1 MDAIKD
7 TTKIFDD
14 FIKKGDFNQESI
26 DNLLISINYTEKK
39 LISKAFKTLGYYI
52 ARTNDDNKYND
63 IMSKIVDLIS
73 FLCEKTIFNKKE
85 IEVNRE
91 RVKKYRESLLALSNK
106 YSDQYLLDTANR
118 LDEIVIA
125 KMIDTSD
132 LVVLIKSLI
141 DRKEDVNIIKK
152 IIGTNKAAIL
162 SNNSELFDY
171 IFNLAMQAMDSD
183 NRDIFYYITLL
194 KIFYTSK
201 LDKKKYVDEL
211 NEHCDSSNAHGNEIY
226 MISLGVRR
234 SLTPKQILDKYE
246 ITENLPYS
254 KIYVPKSGYCDD
266 DKLITIDSISTYIK
280 DDALSIRKD
289 GNLYIYGTHIIDIP
303 SVIKPGSDFDNYALH
318 NFECKYMA
326 GGKRTMLYSRG
337 VEDQLSLN
345 EGEYRNLLSLYV
357 VLNQYGEVQ
366 DYYFMPTVQRIFRN
380 ITYSQCDAILNNRI
394 YDEDAKT
401 LREMYKLAKALESKN
416 SDRLKYWNIKNL
428 SSNDMLRA
436 TKSDSIVRESM
447 ILYNILMGT
456 EAKEEG
462 FPFTFRIQDQ
472 EYISYLI
479 QQEGIEINDATKELI
494 SEVYL
499 ESQYSAVPRRHTGLN
514 TPVYVQATAPGRRY
528 PDSYNQ
534 RLYHH
539 FKLKDIHFNFSPEHH
554 DLLIHYFNQRA
565 EELSLMSSEYN
576 REMKLIRKKVS

>member
-1 MDAIKD
+1 MD

-14 FIKKGDFNQESI
+14 FVKEGDFSQENI
-26 DNLLISINYTEKK
+26 DNLLISTNYTEKK
-39 LISKAFKTLGYYI
+39 LIAKAFKLLGYYI
-52 ARTNDDNKYND
+52 ARTNEDNKYND

-73 FLCEKTIFNKKE
+73 FLCEKTHFNKKE
-85 IEVNRE
+85 IEINKE
-91 RVKKYRESLLALSNK
+91 RIKKYRESLYALSNK
-106 YSDQYLLDTANR
+106 YLDQYLLDTANR

-152 IIGTNKAAIL
+152 IIGANKAAIL
-162 SNNSELFDY
+162 SNNNELFDY
-171 IFNLAMQAMDSD
+171 IFNLAMQAID
-183 NRDIFYYITLL
+183 NDDRDIFYYITLL

-201 LDKKKYVDEL
+201 LDRKKYVDIL
-211 NEHCDSSNAHGNEIY
+211 NKHCDANNPHGNEIY
-226 MISLGVRR
+226 MIILGVRR
-234 SLTPKQILDKYE
+234 SLTPEQILDKYE

-254 KIYVPKSGYCDD
+254 KIYVPKNGYYDD
-266 DKLITIDSISTYIK
+266 DRLITIDSVSTYIR

-289 GNLYIYGTHIIDIP
+289 GNKYIYGVHIIDIP
-303 SVIKPGSDFDNYALH
+303 SVIKPGSDIDNFALH
-318 NFECKYMA
+318 NFECKYMS
-326 GGKRTMLYSRG
+326 GGKRTQVYHKG
-337 VEDQLSLN
+337 IEDQLSLDQ
-345 EGEYRNLLSLYV
+345 GEYRNLLSLYV
-357 VLNQYGEVQ
+357 VINEYGEVQ
-366 DYYFMPTVQRIFRN
+366 DYYFMPTVQRIAHN
-380 ITYSQCDAILNNRI
+380 LTYSQCDSVLDNRI
-394 YDEDAKT
+394 YDDEGKA
-401 LREMYKLAKALESKN
+401 LRDMYKLAKALESKN

-428 SSNDMLRA
+428 SSKEMLRA

-447 ILYNILMGT
+447 ILYNILMGN

-479 QQEGIEINDATKELI
+479 QQEGIEVNDATKELI
-494 SEVYL
+494 SEIYL
-499 ESQYSAVPRRHTGLN
+499 ESQYSTIPRRHTGLN
-514 TPVYVQATAPGRRY
+514 TPVYCQATAPGRRY

-539 FKLKDIHFNFSPEHH
+539 FKLGDIHFNFSPEHH

-576 REMKLIRKKVS
+576 RELKLTRKK

>member
-1 MDAIKD
+1 MD

-14 FIKKGDFNQESI
+14 FVKEGDFSQENI
-26 DNLLISINYTEKK
+26 DNLLISTNYTEKK
-39 LISKAFKTLGYYI
+39 LIAKAFKLLGYYI
-52 ARTNDDNKYND
+52 ARTNEDHKYND

-73 FLCEKTIFNKKE
+73 FLCEKTHFNKKE
-85 IEVNRE
+85 IEINKE
-91 RVKKYRESLLALSNK
+91 RIKKYRESLYALSNK
-106 YSDQYLLDTANR
+106 YLDQYLLDTANR

-152 IIGTNKAAIL
+152 IIGANKAAIL
-162 SNNSELFDY
+162 SNNNELFDY

-246 ITENLPYS
+246 ITENLPCS
-254 KIYVPKSGYCDD
+254 KIYVPKSGYYDD

-366 DYYFMPTVQRIFRN
+366 DYYFMPTVQRISRN

-428 SSNDMLRA
+428 SSTDMLRA

-479 QQEGIEINDATKELI
+479 QQEGIEVNDATKELI
-494 SEVYL
+494 SEIYL
-499 ESQYSAVPRRHTGLN
+499 ESQYSTIPRRHTGLN
-514 TPVYVQATAPGRRY
+514 TPVYCQATAPGRRY

-539 FKLKDIHFNFSPEHH
+539 FKLGDIHFNFSPEHH

-576 REMKLIRKKVS
+576 RELKLTRKK